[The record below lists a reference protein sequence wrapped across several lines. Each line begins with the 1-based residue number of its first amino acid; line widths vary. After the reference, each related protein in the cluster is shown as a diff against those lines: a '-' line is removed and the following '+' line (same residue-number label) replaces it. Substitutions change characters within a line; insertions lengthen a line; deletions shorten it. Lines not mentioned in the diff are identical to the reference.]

1 MGYGDLLSSRK
12 SSPGILLRT
21 WLPMLRH
28 PGNYFLDNLD
38 PAGEYRIILARH
50 ARTGVPMN
58 TKQFMPILILA
69 LAASCLQAVPR
80 RYVLVE
86 IGASTGCSPCQGAA
100 RGAHDLLVN
109 GHPAAIIENFTNAP
123 FGNVYSSARNTYYG
137 LTGTPTAWFDG
148 LNQQLGGSSSTSM
161 YSIYL
166 PKVNA
171 RLAIPAHYTIS
182 ASGTATGNQYTANV
196 VVAKPEAD
204 SNTNVVLHAAVT
216 ESSIPYT
223 WYSQTEVNS
232 ANRLMIPSASGT
244 PVSLATGGQVT
255 IPISFTLNTSYNAH
269 NCELVLWL
277 QNTVSKEVLQCEKY
291 PFDYLYKDFT
301 ATPTSGTAPLQVQFQ
316 NSATALGL
324 AAHWDFQNDG
334 VYDFTGNNPQ
344 HSYTEPGTWTVKY
357 KLTFGTLA
365 DSLVKTGYIT
375 VSAPVLPLA
384 PANIQCVNSGADVL
398 LSWDPVTQDTA
409 GGPLTPD
416 YYEVLYS
423 ADPSV
428 DANAWTLLTTATGL
442 SAVDTAILNSAPQRY
457 YRIRAVKL

>member
-1 MGYGDLLSSRK
+1 M
-12 SSPGILLRT
+12 
-21 WLPMLRH
+21 
-28 PGNYFLDNLD
+28 
-38 PAGEYRIILARH
+38 E
-50 ARTGVPMN
+50 
-58 TKQFMPILILA
+58 TKQFMPILIML
-69 LAASCLQAVPR
+69 LAAICLPAVPR

-109 GHPAAIIENFTNAP
+109 GHPAAIIENFISAP
-123 FGNVYSSARNTYYG
+123 FGNIYSSARNTFYG

-148 LNQQLGGSSSTSM
+148 LNQQIGGSSSTSM

-166 PKVNA
+166 PKVNS

-182 ASGTATGNQYTANV
+182 ASGTATGNQYTASV

-204 SNTNVVLHAAVT
+204 TNTNVVLHAAVT

-223 WYSQTEVNS
+223 WYSQTEVNNT
-232 ANRLMIPSASGT
+232 NRLMIPGSSGT
-244 PVSLATGGQVT
+244 PVSLATGAQTT
-255 IPISFTLNTSYNAH
+255 IPLSFTLNTNYNAH

-316 NSATALGL
+316 NSATGLGL
-324 AAHWDFQNDG
+324 AAQWDFENDG

-344 HSYTEPGTWTVKY
+344 HTYVEPGTYAVKY

-365 DSLVKTGYIT
+365 DSLVKTDYIT
-375 VSAPVLPLA
+375 VAAPTLPLA
-384 PANIQCVNSGADVL
+384 PANIQCVRNGPDVL

-409 GGPLTPD
+409 GEPLIPD

-423 ADPSV
+423 PDPEADE
-428 DANAWTLLTTATGL
+428 AGWTLLATTNTTSAT
-442 SAVDTAILNSAPQRY
+442 DTGSLDLQPRRF
-457 YRIRAVKL
+457 YRVRAVKL